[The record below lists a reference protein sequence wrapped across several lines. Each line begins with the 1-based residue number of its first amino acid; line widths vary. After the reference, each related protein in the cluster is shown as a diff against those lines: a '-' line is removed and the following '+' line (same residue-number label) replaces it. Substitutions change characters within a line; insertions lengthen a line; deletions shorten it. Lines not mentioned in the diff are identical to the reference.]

1 MNKRNNFRAGLGFG
15 IGMAVFFI
23 IQNLLTTD
31 HYTSKE
37 IFKAVV
43 SGLIAGLISGFLFG
57 WFTGIFSKSKFV
69 NQTAKI
75 DLDPNETILFHTP
88 ANHFKGLEGVGGK
101 LYLTNWRLV
110 FQSHKLNIQNHQLS
124 INLMDIQSVNRYKTL
139 GLVNNGLTIVTTN
152 TTEKFV
158 VEQVNQWIKQLAD
171 MKNISQH

>member
-1 MNKRNNFRAGLGFG
+1 M
-15 IGMAVFFI
+15 
-23 IQNLLTTD
+23 
-31 HYTSKE
+31 
-37 IFKAVV
+37 
-43 SGLIAGLISGFLFG
+43 
-57 WFTGIFSKSKFV
+57 
-69 NQTAKI
+69 
-75 DLDPNETILFHTP
+75 
-88 ANHFKGLEGVGGK
+88 EGVGGK

-124 INLMDIQSVNRYKTL
+124 INLMDIQSVGRYKTL